1 MTKCRFSNTIV
12 GKSKLLLHLLL
23 ECKGS
28 QPTSLGTQANLAC
41 PRCTLLI
48 NERGSGNPP
57 TRTGPA
63 RRVMVR
69 TPHMMVKSMGEAY
82 VQQWTSY
89 G

>member
-1 MTKCRFSNTIV
+1 MNK
-12 GKSKLLLHLLL
+12 

-48 NERGSGNPP
+48 NERGSGNLP

-69 TPHMMVKSMGEAY
+69 TPPYDGGQSSTAPSARGLRL
-82 VQQWTSY
+82 Q
-89 G
+89 GRR

>member
-1 MTKCRFSNTIV
+1 MQDA
-12 GKSKLLLHLLL
+12 

-69 TPHMMVKSMGEAY
+69 TPPPPPPYDGGQSSTAPSARGLRL
-82 VQQWTSY
+82 Q
-89 G
+89 GRR